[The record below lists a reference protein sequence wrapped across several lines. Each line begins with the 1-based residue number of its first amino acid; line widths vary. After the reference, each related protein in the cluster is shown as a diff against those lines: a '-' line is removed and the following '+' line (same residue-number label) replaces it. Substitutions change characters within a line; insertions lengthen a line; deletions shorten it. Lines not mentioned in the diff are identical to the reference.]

1 VWVQVWLTDF
11 TEVTI
16 AIAAKVFEKSWL
28 ISSGALGYGV
38 SANVRA
44 AYGFLAHNYDDGDE
58 IFFFGFSRGAYTARA
73 IASLVAETGLLTKRG
88 MDRFPEL
95 YNTYYDYAESKKG
108 RSETP
113 EAKRRAKEYIRHL
126 GDDEI
131 SHSAAHAIQIVGIWD
146 TVAFHKP
153 IFGNIFLFRILGFQF
168 NQERIEFS
176 DTLIPRRIRYG
187 FHALSL
193 DETRKAYLP
202 TMWTLP
208 RRPDSSR
215 RQPTLKQV
223 WFTGEHGD
231 VGGGRDEHRLSD
243 IALVWMISECSKTG
257 LLSFDPDYLLR
268 REFSGNMEPL
278 RIPWATYGGKTKLK
292 GGITTALKIR
302 IEKLMGTVARQPLMD
317 RNPTN
322 ETIHCSIAD
331 RKFGWN
337 DGALHATRYE
347 SNCIVG
353 WYKGGWEVEQGRNAR
368 RKKLLQEAEIG
379 QVELELKGKIRSAT
393 DAD

>member
-1 VWVQVWLTDF
+1 L
-11 TEVTI
+11 
-16 AIAAKVFEKSWL
+16 L
-28 ISSGALGYGV
+28 IDLGALGYGV

-95 YNTYYDYAESKKG
+95 YNTYYDNSSSKSG

-113 EAKRRAKEYIRHL
+113 DAKRRAKEYVRNL

-131 SHSAAHAIQIVGIWD
+131 SRSATHAIRIVGIWD

-153 IFGNIFLFRILGFQF
+153 ILGNIQLFKLLGYQF

-176 DTLIPRRIRYG
+176 DTLIPERIQYG

-208 RRPDSSR
+208 RRSDTSR
-215 RQPTLKQV
+215 RQPILKQV

-231 VGGGRDEHRLSD
+231 VGGGRDDHRLSD
-243 IALVWMISECSKTG
+243 ISLVWMISECSQTG
-257 LLSFDPDYLLR
+257 LLSFDPDYLMR
-268 REFSGNMEPL
+268 RDFHGDMEPL

-292 GGITTALKIR
+292 SSFTSVLKAR
-302 IEKLMGTVARQPLMD
+302 LEKLMGTVARQPLVD

-331 RKFGWN
+331 RKFGSN
-337 DGALHATRYE
+337 DGAPRAVRYE
-347 SNCIVG
+347 SNCIAG
-353 WYKGGWEVEQGRNAR
+353 WYKGRWEVDQGPKP
-368 RKKLLQEAEIG
+368 RKRKLLYEAEIG
-379 QVELELKGKIRSAT
+379 QVEHELKGKIRSAKDT
-393 DAD
+393 GESEKRQH